1 VDPTSEIEGV
11 VLAVEEFLQAFE
23 RRSWPS
29 FESCFSRYATVSLAD
44 EPGEDDVVQWQTIRQ
59 GWRQVFSAELSR
71 MGPLDPNRGRPLV
84 EIRGTAASVS
94 FIGVP
99 RHSFEEP
106 ALTLRLTG
114 GHWLIRHLNLAKL
127 PLRSVQAA
135 ATPAPAKPAPS
146 KPAVHQPGAWFVLLL
161 VAALVSIALLGSM
174 ADRRDALQL
183 SAAVLA
189 VFVGAV
195 TILRGEV
202 STWLRNAASRDLPL
216 SGSGVLGVVVGAAFL
231 IT

>member
-1 VDPTSEIEGV
+1 VDATSQIEGV
-11 VLAVEEFLQAFE
+11 VLAVEEFLRAFE
-23 RRSWPS
+23 RRSWPT
-29 FESCFSRYATVSLAD
+29 FESCFSRYATVSLSD
-44 EPGEDDVVQWQTIRQ
+44 VPGEDEVVPWQTIRQ
-59 GWRQVFSAELSR
+59 GWRQVFSVELSR

-84 EIRGTAASVS
+84 DIHGTSASVS

-99 RHSFEEP
+99 QHHHEEP
-106 ALTLRLTG
+106 ALSLRLTG

-127 PLRSVQAA
+127 PLRPVAA
-135 ATPAPAKPAPS
+135 ARPAPTQPARE
-146 KPAVHQPGAWFVLLL
+146 KPGAWFAPVL
-161 VAALVSIALLGSM
+161 VAALVSIALLGPI
-174 ADRRDALQL
+174 ADRRDAFQV

-189 VFVGAV
+189 VFIGAV

-202 STWLRNAASRDLPL
+202 STWLRDAANRDVPL